1 MIYSPHILQILTDY
15 TSKDDDNGNPDTT
28 HADGT
33 WVTICRCRCDDNTT
47 KEFKNTNGDVY
58 RPSYHIVYENAE
70 LVKAGTEI
78 RCLNADGSV
87 RGSGKVYLPKMTNF
101 FNYRE
106 LWV

>member
-1 MIYSPHILQILTDY
+1 MIYYPHTLQVLTEY
-15 TSKDDDNGNPDTT
+15 ESGTDDNGNPIESKDSE
-28 HADGT
+28 
-33 WVTICRCRCDDNTT
+33 WVTVCNCRCDDNTT

-106 LWV
+106 LWI

>member
-1 MIYSPHILQILTDY
+1 MMYCPHILQKL
-15 TSKDDDNGNPDTT
+15 SKPESQVDDNGNPIVGSDIVWI
-28 HADGT
+28 D
-33 WVTICRCRCDDNTT
+33 VCKCRCDDNTT

-70 LVKAGTEI
+70 LVKADTEI

-87 RGSGKVYLPKMTNF
+87 RGFGKVYLPKMTNY